1 MITTTNSDYFASRA
15 VAEHLLSQTATDPYA
30 IAAHTELAVRY
41 VELAAEFL
49 DRETAE
55 ALASVDPLSKAHPSV
70 Q

>member
-15 VAEHLLSQTATDPYA
+15 VAEHLLSQTATDPHA
-30 IAAHTELAVRY
+30 IAAHTEMAARY

-49 DRETAE
+49 DRENAD
-55 ALASVDPLSKAHPSV
+55 AVAFDPHSKAHPSV